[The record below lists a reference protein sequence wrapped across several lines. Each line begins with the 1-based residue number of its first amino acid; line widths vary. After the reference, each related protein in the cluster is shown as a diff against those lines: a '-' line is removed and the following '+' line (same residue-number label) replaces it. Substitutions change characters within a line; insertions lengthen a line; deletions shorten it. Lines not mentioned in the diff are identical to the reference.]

1 VMLAFPVGF
10 LLLIYHQ
17 VTMVVTRAGRPFSED
32 ER

>member
-1 VMLAFPVGF
+1 MLAFPVGF

-17 VTMVVTRAGRPFSED
+17 VTMVVTWTGRPSSEE